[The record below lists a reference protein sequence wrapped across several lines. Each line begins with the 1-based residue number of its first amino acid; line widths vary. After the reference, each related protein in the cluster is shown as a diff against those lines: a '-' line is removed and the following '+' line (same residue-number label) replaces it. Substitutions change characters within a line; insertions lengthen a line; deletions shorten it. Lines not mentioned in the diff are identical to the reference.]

1 MLNSKKLLPLLLLTV
16 AAKLAQAQVMYD
28 PSQGTSPNVITNISS
43 DAMAAQTFTV
53 SNNGLLTEIMF
64 YGGGMGGSS
73 PLIAGIYKTSNGVPN
88 DSADNLLGQ
97 VQIDAND
104 LLTLDNWVKVNLSS
118 QNILLTSAET
128 YALVLSR
135 PQYDGKSVYWKGTTT
150 NQYEGDFYSKVQYMG
165 NTWKEPNVASNEHID
180 MGLIVNIASSSIS
193 NPVIPTTIDLSSTI
207 TSSTNRIAQNNNLT
221 YTATAQN
228 NGTGTANNVFLK
240 FYLPRWT
247 NYTPLSEG
255 CAFNGLTT
263 VCNVGSLAA
272 GASVSR
278 SITVS
283 FSKFRGATSVGAFA
297 GSDDADTNKA
307 NNMSRMIQTVTK

>member
-1 MLNSKKLLPLLLLTV
+1 MKKITPIPILLFAV

-28 PSQGTSPNVITNISS
+28 PSQDANQNVVTNISS

-53 SNNGLLTEIMF
+53 SSGLLTEIMF

-88 DSADNLLGQ
+88 DSSDNLLGQ
-97 VQIDAND
+97 VPIDAND
-104 LLTLDNWVKVNLSS
+104 LPTSDSWVKINFST
-118 QNILLTSAET
+118 QNILLTSTET

-150 NQYEGDFYSKVQYMG
+150 NQYEGDFYSKIQYMG
-165 NTWKEPNVASNEHID
+165 NTWKEPNVAFNEHID
-180 MGLIVNIASSSIS
+180 MGLVVNIVSTSTS
-193 NPVIPTTIDLSSTI
+193 NPVIQSTVDLSSTI
-207 TSSTNRIAQNNNLT
+207 TSSTNRIAQNHNLT

-240 FYLPRWT
+240 FYMPPRWT
-247 NYTPLSEG
+247 NYVTLPSD
-255 CAFNGLTT
+255 CAFNGTTT

-272 GASVSR
+272 GTSVSR

-297 GSDDADTNKA
+297 GSDETDSNKT
-307 NNMSRMIQTVTK
+307 NNMNRMITTVTK